1 MNSVFQKTYF
11 VERLP
16 FQGRE
21 GQGMRKKNN
30 VLLWLKKIMEWE
42 MTIKV
47 KTPKEKCLDIGFN
60 TFQNA
65 INEMI
70 RPNRS
75 TYIFS
80 ATNPFVCSEIYSLA
94 NE

>member
-1 MNSVFQKTYF
+1 
-11 VERLP
+11 
-16 FQGRE
+16 
-21 GQGMRKKNN
+21 
-30 VLLWLKKIMEWE
+30 